1 MKTTTGWQSP
11 NTAAT
16 NQSGFSGLPGG
27 ARYYNGP
34 YYFIDNYGL
43 WWSSTEYSTAYVWYR
58 YLNYDDGSSFRVNG
72 SGKHFGFSVRCLKD

>member
-27 ARYYNGP
+27 LRFTSGAYLNIGFNG
-34 YYFIDNYGL
+34 N
-43 WWSSTEYSTAYVWYR
+43 WWSSTENATPNAWNR
-58 YLNYDDGSSFRVNG
+58 YLDYSDGSSYRVNFI
-72 SGKHFGFSVRCLKD
+72 KQNGFSVRCLKD